1 MVEGRRVHDAME
13 RDSQIIPNQ
22 RQWMLAKGGTMLSLK
37 TMTESKLKVLK
48 REIEAALQARVAAR
62 RQEIESELS
71 RLSLLDGGGRPK
83 VVRAAAKG
91 MGAAKYRKPG
101 SASKAAGR
109 KLDESLIADSPK
121 ASTSAKQPKKTRK
134 TKKMRNAGDIV
145 PAVILR
151 SAKIEHTE
159 ALRIEPLD
167 CPLPV
172 EPLSRAS
179 FYPGNIAGDLG
190 GDPIAAVAP

>member
-1 MVEGRRVHDAME
+1 
-13 RDSQIIPNQ
+13 
-22 RQWMLAKGGTMLSLK
+22 MLSLK

-48 REIEAALQARVAAR
+48 REIEAAIHAKITAR

-71 RLSLLDGGGRPK
+71 RLSLLDGSARVK
-83 VVRAAAKG
+83 VVRAAARRVD
-91 MGAAKYRKPG
+91 AARYRNSG
-101 SASKAAGR
+101 SARKGAGR
-109 KLDESLIADSPK
+109 KLDESLIVDSPK
-121 ASTSAKQPKKTRK
+121 VSTSAKQPRV
-134 TKKMRNAGDIV
+134 RNAGDIA
-145 PAVILR
+145 PAVLFA

-159 ALRIEPLD
+159 PLRIEPLD

-179 FYPGNIAGDLG
+179 LYPDNIPGDLG